1 MKRLMRGDDPQDV
14 LNAMAQGLTN
24 KFLHGSLHTLQH
36 SNGAERDSL
45 IKLLPK
51 LFSTHSSAYSHTYMH
66 AEPDSS
72 KPYNANDTTD
82 KNDL

>member
-1 MKRLMRGDDPQDV
+1 
-14 LNAMAQGLTN
+14 
-24 KFLHGSLHTLQH
+24 LQH

-51 LFSTHSSAYSHTYMH
+51 LFSTHSSAYSHTYHH

-72 KPYNANDTTD
+72 KYTNDTSN

>member
-1 MKRLMRGDDPQDV
+1 
-14 LNAMAQGLTN
+14 N

-51 LFSTHSSAYSHTYMH
+51 LFSTHSSAYSHTNMH
-66 AEPDSS
+66 FEQDL
-72 KPYNANDTTD
+72 NDTNKANKTD
-82 KNDL
+82 R